1 MDSRLRGN
9 DSQLKCQSNKHINKS
24 TNKQYNK
31 SMICQICNKRNAAI
45 TLQTNINGVN
55 KTLHICQEC
64 AKEKNHLLFPKP
76 FLDSLAKQQ
85 NLPPFLDSLLKQ
97 FSQPSFDK
105 VYGMFS
111 EHSNKAMYI
120 AQEECK
126 RLGHGLLDTGHMLL
140 GILKENGIVA
150 RYLESEKIDSNSF
163 ILEIESALGKGQ
175 PLEGL
180 DGEVKLSPRA
190 KKVVELSYNAAK
202 EMQSPYVG
210 PEHLLIGLLREA
222 EGIAFIYLSRKG
234 ITINTFLQFLQKEM
248 PDKKDNRKEEDI
260 NSFFNTFFTGPE
272 SEPKKP
278 EQNIPSIFEQFG
290 RDLTKLAQENRLDP
304 VIGRE
309 NEIKRIVRI
318 LSRRTKNNPVLIGDP
333 GVGKTAIVEGLAQEI
348 VNEEVPEN
356 LIGKK
361 VIELQLSS
369 VIAGTRFRGDF
380 EDRLKRLLEE
390 ATKKDSNIIL
400 FIDELHTII
409 GAGAVGENSLDAAN
423 ILKPALA
430 RGEIQ
435 CIGATTI
442 DEYRKYVEK
451 DAALERRFQKIDVS
465 EPSKEE
471 TIEILKG
478 LRDKYEAF
486 HRVDIDEEVIEYA
499 VDMSSRYITDRFLP
513 DKAIDIIDEAAAMVR
528 LNSISLPEHIK
539 RVQKEL
545 VLIKKNE
552 KAAVKNQEYE
562 KAAEYRD
569 SIGRLES
576 WISEEKEKWMAK
588 KGTKVVR
595 IDKED
600 IAKIVSDWTKIPLT
614 SLQENELDKYSS
626 MEEALK
632 RNIIGQE
639 EAIEEI
645 SRVLK
650 RARSGLKN
658 PDRPIGSFVFAGPTG
673 VGKTELAKVLTEY
686 LMGDKDKLLR
696 YDMSEYM
703 EKFNISKLIGAPP
716 GYVGY
721 DEAGQLTQSVR
732 RNAYSIILF
741 DEIEKAHPE
750 IFNILLQILD
760 NGFVTDSQGRKIDF
774 RNTTIIMTTNMGSDQ
789 ARAYG
794 FNSGNDKSNYET
806 LKSNVQSEIKKN
818 FKVEFINRINGVV
831 VFKPLTLESMSKI
844 FDLLTENIIKRL
856 DEKNI
861 VIKISKGVKEK
872 LINDSEYEEF
882 GARSLGRIIEKS
894 IEDPLAHKLL
904 RKEIKGDQTVS
915 LKLSSQ
921 GEITFSIT

>member
-1 MDSRLRGN
+1 
-9 DSQLKCQSNKHINKS
+9 
-24 TNKQYNK
+24 
-31 SMICQICNKRNAAI
+31 MICQICNKRNATI

-55 KTLHICQEC
+55 KTLHICQVC
-64 AKEKNHLLFPKP
+64 AQEKNQMLFPKP

-111 EHSNKAMYI
+111 EHANKAMYI

-126 RLGHGLLDTGHMLL
+126 RLEHGLIDTGHMLL
-140 GILKENGIVA
+140 GLLKEKGIVTK
-150 RYLESEKIDSNSF
+150 YLESEKIDVDGF
-163 ILEIESALGKGQ
+163 ILEVENAMGKGQ
-175 PLEGL
+175 LSEGL
-180 DGEVKLSPRA
+180 EEGVKLSPRA

-202 EMQSPYVG
+202 EMLSPYVG

-222 EGIAFIYLSRKG
+222 EGIAFIYLSRRG
-234 ITINTFLQFLQKEM
+234 VSINTFLQFIQKEM
-248 PDKKDNRKEEDI
+248 PDKKESRKDEDI
-260 NSFFNTFFTGPE
+260 NSFFNNFFSGQEAE
-272 SEPKKP
+272 SKKN
-278 EQNIPSIFEQFG
+278 EQKGTDIFEQFG

-309 NEIKRIVRI
+309 NEIKRIIRI

-390 ATKKDSNIIL
+390 ATRKDSNIIL

-451 DAALERRFQKIDVS
+451 DAALERRFQKIDVM
-465 EPSKEE
+465 EPSKAE
-471 TIEILKG
+471 TVSILKG

-486 HRVDIDEEVIEYA
+486 HRVDIDEDVIEYA
-499 VDMSSRYITDRFLP
+499 VDMSARYITDRFLP

-528 LNSISLPEHIK
+528 LNSISMPEHIK

-545 VLIKKNE
+545 VLIKKDE

-569 SIGRLES
+569 SIERLEA

-588 KGTKVVR
+588 KGSKVVR
-595 IDKED
+595 IERED
-600 IAKIVSDWTKIPLT
+600 ISNVVSDWTKIPLN
-614 SLQENELDKYSS
+614 SLQEDELDKYAT
-626 MEEALK
+626 MEEELK
-632 RNIIGQE
+632 KNIIGQE

-658 PDRPIGSFVFAGPTG
+658 PDRPIGSFIFAGPTG

-721 DEAGQLTQSVR
+721 DEAGQLTAQVR

-789 ARAYG
+789 VKAYG
-794 FNSGNDKSNYET
+794 FNKGGSVSDYET

-831 VFKPLTLESMSKI
+831 VFKPLGFDSMLKI
-844 FDLLTENIIKRL
+844 FELLTKNIVSRL
-856 DEKNI
+856 EEKGI
-861 VIKISKGVKEK
+861 VIKISKSVKEK
-872 LINDSEYEEF
+872 LIADAQYDEF
-882 GARSLGRIIEKS
+882 GARSLSRIIEKN
-894 IEDPLAHKLL
+894 IEDPLAQRLL
-904 RKEIKGDQTVS
+904 KKEIKFDQTVS

-921 GEITFSIT
+921 GEITFSVS

>member
-1 MDSRLRGN
+1 M
-9 DSQLKCQSNKHINKS
+9 
-24 TNKQYNK
+24 
-31 SMICQICNKRNAAI
+31 
-45 TLQTNINGVN
+45 NGVN
-55 KTLHICQEC
+55 KSLHICQQC

-76 FLDSLAKQQ
+76 LLDSLSKQQ

-97 FSQPSFDK
+97 FNQPSFDK

-111 EHSNKAMYI
+111 EHANKSMYI

-126 RLGHGLLDTGHMLL
+126 RLCHSLLDTGHMIL
-140 GILKENGIVA
+140 GLLKENGIVNKYFEA
-150 RYLESEKIDSNSF
+150 DDINVEDF
-163 ILEIESALGKGQ
+163 IKEVDEALGKG
-175 PLEGL
+175 EKE
-180 DGEVKLSPRA
+180 DSEEVTVKLSPRA

-202 EMQSPYVG
+202 EMHSPYVG

-222 EGIAFIYLSRKG
+222 EGIAFIYLTKRG
-234 ITINTFLQFLQKEM
+234 ITINTFLEFLSHKM
-248 PDKKDNRKEEDI
+248 PDNQDKKKDEDV
-260 NSFFNTFFTGPE
+260 NKFFGSFFNGPE
-272 SEPKKP
+272 VDVKEKEDK
-278 EQNIPSIFEQFG
+278 NVDIFEQFG
-290 RDLTKLAQENRLDP
+290 RDLTNLAHENKLDP

-309 NEIKRIVRI
+309 NEIKRIIRI

-348 VNEEVPEN
+348 VNQEVPEN

-380 EDRLKRLLEE
+380 EDRLKRLIEE

-430 RGEIQ
+430 RGEMQ

-451 DAALERRFQKIDVS
+451 DAALERRFQKVDVT

-471 TIEILKG
+471 AVSILEG

-486 HRVDIDEEVIEYA
+486 HRVEIDYDVIEYA

-513 DKAIDIIDEAAAMVR
+513 DKAIDLIDEAAAMVR
-528 LNSISLPEHIK
+528 VDSISLPVVIK
-539 RVQKEL
+539 QAQKK
-545 VLIKKNE
+545 LILIRKDE

-562 KAAEYRD
+562 KAAKYRD
-569 SIGRLES
+569 DIEHIET
-576 WISEEKEKWMAK
+576 WITEEKEKWMAK
-588 KGTKVVR
+588 KGRKVVKVS
-595 IDKED
+595 KEN
-600 IAKIVSDWTKIPLT
+600 ISTVLSDWTKIPLT
-614 SLQENELDKYSS
+614 SLQENELDKYTN
-626 MEEALK
+626 MEDELK
-632 RNIIGQE
+632 QRIVGQD

-645 SRVLK
+645 SRVMK

-658 PDRPIGSFVFAGPTG
+658 PDRPIGSFIFAGPTG

-721 DEAGQLTQSVR
+721 NEPGQLTDRVR
-732 RNAYSIILF
+732 RNPYSIVLF

-774 RNTTIIMTTNMGSDQ
+774 RNTTIIMTTNLGADQ
-789 ARAYG
+789 VKSFG
-794 FNSGNDKSNYET
+794 FNTDSADSNYDVI
-806 LKSNVQSEIKKN
+806 KKNVQAEIKNN
-818 FKVEFINRINGVV
+818 FKVEFINRLNGIV
-831 VFKPLTLESMSKI
+831 VFKQLGFDSMSRI
-844 FDLLTENIIKRL
+844 FDLLTDNIYQRLAEKSIKMT
-856 DEKNI
+856 
-861 VIKISKGVKEK
+861 ISKGAKEK
-872 LINDSEYEEF
+872 LINDAQFDEF
-882 GARSLGRIIEKS
+882 GARSLARIIEKEV
-894 IEDPLAHKLL
+894 EDLLAQKLL
-904 RKEIKGDQTVS
+904 KKEIKNNQKIS
-915 LKLSSQ
+915 LKLSGQ
-921 GEITFSIT
+921 GIITISIAK

>member
-1 MDSRLRGN
+1 
-9 DSQLKCQSNKHINKS
+9 
-24 TNKQYNK
+24 
-31 SMICQICNKRNAAI
+31 MICQICNKRNATI

-76 FLDSLAKQQ
+76 FIDSLAKQQ

-111 EHSNKAMYI
+111 EHANKSMYI

-126 RLGHGLLDTGHMLL
+126 RLEHGLLDTGHMLL
-140 GILKENGIVA
+140 GLLKEKGIVTK
-150 RYLESEKIDSNSF
+150 YFESEKIDVAGF
-163 ILEIESALGKGQ
+163 ILEIETALGKGQ
-175 PLEGL
+175 APGGAE
-180 DGEVKLSPRA
+180 GEVKLSPRA

-222 EGIAFIYLSRKG
+222 EGIAFIYLTKRGVS
-234 ITINTFLQFLQKEM
+234 INTFLQFVQKEM
-248 PDKKDNRKEEDI
+248 PDKKEKKEEDI
-260 NSFFNTFFTGPE
+260 NKFFNNFFAGQDVE
-272 SEPKKP
+272 AKKP
-278 EQNIPSIFEQFG
+278 EQSGSDIFEQFG
-290 RDLTKLAQENRLDP
+290 RDLTKLAQENKLDP

-309 NEIKRIVRI
+309 NEIKRIIRI

-390 ATKKDSNIIL
+390 ATRKDSNIIL

-442 DEYRKYVEK
+442 DEYRRYVEK

-471 TIEILKG
+471 TIDILKG

-486 HRVDIDEEVIEYA
+486 HRVDIDEDIIAYA
-499 VDMSSRYITDRFLP
+499 VEASSRYITDRFLP

-528 LNSISLPEHIK
+528 LDSISLPEHIK

-545 VLIKKNE
+545 VLIKKEE

-569 SIGRLES
+569 SIERLES

-595 IDKED
+595 IEKED
-600 IAKIVSDWTKIPLT
+600 ISKVVSDWTKIPLT
-614 SLQENELDKYSS
+614 SLQENELDKYST
-626 MEEALK
+626 MEDALK
-632 RNIIGQE
+632 KNIIGQE

-721 DEAGQLTQSVR
+721 DEAGQLTAQVR

-760 NGFVTDSQGRKIDF
+760 NGFMTDSQGRKIDF

-789 ARAYG
+789 VKAYG
-794 FNSGNDKSNYET
+794 FNKGGSQSDYET
-806 LKSNVQSEIKKN
+806 LKANVQSEIKKN
-818 FKVEFINRINGVV
+818 FKVEFINRLNGVI
-831 VFKPLTLESMSKI
+831 VFKPLGFESMSKI
-844 FDLLTENIIKRL
+844 FDLLIQNIIERL
-856 DEKNI
+856 QEKNI
-861 VIKISKGVKEK
+861 KIKISKSVKEK
-872 LINDSEYEEF
+872 LIKESEYDEF

-904 RKEIKGDQTVS
+904 KKEIKGDQTVS
-915 LKLSSQ
+915 LKLSSH
-921 GEITFSIT
+921 GEIIFSIA